1 MRCAKTVIKLA
12 ATGLVL
18 LVLTSSC
25 YGQDFQDCSSSE
37 DPDCLANNATSI
49 STTQVKAI
57 FMKEL

>member
-25 YGQDFQDCSSSE
+25 YGQDCSSSE

-57 FMKEL
+57 FINRL